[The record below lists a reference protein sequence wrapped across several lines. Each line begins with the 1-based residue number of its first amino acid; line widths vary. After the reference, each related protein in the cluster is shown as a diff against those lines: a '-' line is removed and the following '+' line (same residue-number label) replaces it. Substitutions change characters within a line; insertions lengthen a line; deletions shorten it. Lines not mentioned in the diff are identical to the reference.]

1 MFFSHFN
8 SASTYSGP
16 AAIRVLRSTCGQT
29 THKAL
34 YDPAPGNCYLMS
46 SLQKAGYERNLGLN
60 HNGQFGGFLQTVQTQ
75 GGLNINPMPI
85 EDLQIDQHAFD
96 GSPVH
101 DDLAVLSHWLDLRS
115 KDKAS
120 RVALYYNT
128 ISLHDGNH
136 LIDIKV
142 SGDSIQTYKIRLKK
156 LLDELDQFMQE
167 IDSSGRRALV
177 VMVPEHGAAIR
188 SDKMQIAGLREI
200 PSPAITLVPV
210 GIKVVGPDAHRL
222 GETLQIDKP
231 TSFLAVS
238 YIVEKM
244 LEKSP
249 YGSAG
254 FNPDDYIDGLPTT
267 NYVAQNAS
275 ATTMKINGHYY
286 LKEGDESW
294 TNYDTGAQP

>member
-1 MFFSHFN
+1 
-8 SASTYSGP
+8 
-16 AAIRVLRSTCGQT
+16 
-29 THKAL
+29 
-34 YDPAPGNCYLMS
+34 MS

-254 FNPDDYIDGLPTT
+254 FNPDDYVDGLPTT